1 MSALA
6 ADMLLAAPELF
17 LLAAG
22 CLTLMAATPPT
33 PAYRELPRLL
43 AVATTAIL
51 LILLLALHPKETHYA
66 FHGGFVSD
74 LTSTLLKFCMAL
86 AALCAF
92 GYSGEYLKEHDLN
105 QREHYVLGLF
115 ALLGG
120 LVLASARSFLTLYLG
135 LELLSLSL
143 YAMIAIHRNS
153 ATGVEAAMKYFVLG
167 ALASGML
174 LYGISMLYGA
184 TGELQLDR
192 VAAAIGASDSP
203 SLIHFGLSFIVVG
216 IAFKLGVAPFHMW
229 VPDVYQGAPT
239 PVTLF
244 VASMPK
250 LAAFALAARVLFDG
264 LAGAV
269 EQWAGMLALLALL
282 SMAIGNV
289 VAIAQSN
296 IKRMLGY
303 STVAH
308 MGFLLL
314 GLLAARPEGLA
325 GAMFYAIAYTLM
337 SLGAFG
343 LITLMS
349 RDGAEIEE
357 LSDLAGLAA
366 QRPWQALIMMVLMF
380 SMAGVPPFVG
390 FWAKWFVI
398 REAIDAGYV
407 WLAVAA
413 VVCAI
418 IGAYYYLRI
427 IRLMYFEPPAK
438 LFRPELPPGPRV
450 AIGANGLAILALG
463 LFPSALM
470 ALCLQAM
477 AP

>member
-337 SLGAFG
+337 SLGASVS
-343 LITLMS
+343 S
-349 RDGAEIEE
+349 R
-357 LSDLAGLAA
+357 
-366 QRPWQALIMMVLMF
+366 
-380 SMAGVPPFVG
+380 
-390 FWAKWFVI
+390 
-398 REAIDAGYV
+398 
-407 WLAVAA
+407 
-413 VVCAI
+413 
-418 IGAYYYLRI
+418 
-427 IRLMYFEPPAK
+427 
-438 LFRPELPPGPRV
+438 
-450 AIGANGLAILALG
+450 
-463 LFPSALM
+463 
-470 ALCLQAM
+470 
-477 AP
+477 